1 MGNIYVTATNAMLAT
16 SITARPENVG
26 STDFVVFV
34 YCVIHVY
41 VYIYIIFIIY
51 TYSSCMDAKFFDT
64 YLPCFSEAL
73 LFVKRNGL
81 IKRSNEDSLKTNGC
95 YILLPSRPLVVVNG
109 VI

>member
-1 MGNIYVTATNAMLAT
+1 MREGNFAIIVCGWSNELRIFVAIVEWDNIY
-16 SITARPENVG
+16 
-26 STDFVVFV
+26 
-34 YCVIHVY
+34 
-41 VYIYIIFIIY
+41 IYNIY
-51 TYSSCMDAKFFDT
+51 TYFSSMDARFFDT

-81 IKRSNEDSLKTNGC
+81 INRSNEDSLKTNGC

>member
-1 MGNIYVTATNAMLAT
+1 
-16 SITARPENVG
+16 
-26 STDFVVFV
+26 
-34 YCVIHVY
+34 
-41 VYIYIIFIIY
+41 
-51 TYSSCMDAKFFDT
+51 MDARFFDT

-81 IKRSNEDSLKTNGC
+81 INRSNEDSLKTNGC